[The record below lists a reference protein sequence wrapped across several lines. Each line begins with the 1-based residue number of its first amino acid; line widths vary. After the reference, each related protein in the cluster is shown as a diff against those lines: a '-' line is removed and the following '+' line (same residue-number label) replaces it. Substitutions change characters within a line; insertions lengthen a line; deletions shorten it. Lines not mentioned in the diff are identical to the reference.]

1 MSAAS
6 ATPSDVLN
14 ATPCCAS
21 TSYSASRTPS
31 FGSRKCPTTWRQPAM
46 ATTPKTAILS
56 QRAELGGF
64 TNRKPPSGRG
74 ADRGGARI
82 QNSAG
87 SKHQRRLD
95 DIVLQQV
102 GAESAFL
109 RDARHARI
117 VAGAQRLFQR
127 EKGEPER
134 LEIVD
139 RRAGITPQVVGVGA
153 HRARVDAGGLQR
165 AGLRQIARPLAREL
179 DLEIAEPGLAVA
191 GEVAVELL
199 GRR

>member
-64 TNRKPPSGRG
+64 TNREPPSGRG

-87 SKHQRRLD
+87 SKHQRWLD
-95 DIVLQQV
+95 DVVLQQV

-109 RDARHARI
+109 RDEGLARGARHR
-117 VAGAQRLFQR
+117 QC
-127 EKGEPER
+127 
-134 LEIVD
+134 
-139 RRAGITPQVVGVGA
+139 
-153 HRARVDAGGLQR
+153 RARQQARFPDVRADDDAH
-165 AGLRQIARPLAREL
+165 PLAARL
-179 DLEIAEPGLAVA
+179 PQEIERA
-191 GEVAVELL
+191 
-199 GRR
+199 